1 MKSFINHAVSSIV
14 LSSALG
20 VSVSAS
26 PTPQGPTVKIAN
38 GTVYGVH
45 SNTWKQDFFLGI
57 PFAQPPVGDL
67 RFRPAQHIN
76 VTKDIQA
83 KAYGPTCYGYGGD
96 NLGYNAS
103 EDCLTL
109 NVVRPSGIDSKKPLP
124 IAVWIHGGGF
134 VEGSSSNKRYNMT
147 FLVEQSVKMGSPI
160 IGVSINY
167 RLAGWGFLSGR
178 QVADTANLNLGL
190 KDQRVALHWVQENIA
205 SFGGN
210 PKKVTI
216 FGESAGGF
224 SVGFQQ
230 IAYSGRD
237 DGLFSGAI
245 MESGT
250 AVHYKPFPHPDTYQK
265 NYDTVLQA
273 TGCAGATDSLQCLRT
288 VDARKL
294 SDAFNTTSALEFSP
308 VIDGEFIAD
317 LGSRLLS
324 QGKYVKVPTIA
335 GTTSDEG
342 ASFGAL
348 HIDTEQQI
356 KDYLASATHFKNE
369 TIDQILKIYDPTVSV
384 PPAENFTHPDQGTAL
399 YGKEYHRVAAIVGD
413 LMFIAGRRFT
423 VQTMASQNTPVWSY
437 RFRTVS
443 NGFAD
448 WLRSPHF
455 SEVAYVFNNVDMVG
469 YGGPGNQYPGEG
481 PAPLGG
487 PNAAEYRKLAD
498 YMSKSWIR
506 FFNNGDPSVGKSL
519 AKDDVKW
526 IKYREGSGKS
536 QIVFDIAPHA
546 TYMET
551 DDYREQGM
559 AFMIS
564 KFAEDGI

>member
-1 MKSFINHAVSSIV
+1 MKSFINHALSSIV
-14 LSSALG
+14 VSSALQIG
-20 VSVSAS
+20 VSAS
-26 PTPQGPTVKIAN
+26 PTPQGTTVKIAN
-38 GTVYGVH
+38 GTVYGAH
-45 SNTWKQDFFLGI
+45 SSTWNQDFFLGI
-57 PFAQPPVGDL
+57 PYAQPPVGDL

-76 VTKDIQA
+76 VKRDFQA
-83 KAYGPTCYGYGGD
+83 TEYGPTCYGYGGD
-96 NLGYNAS
+96 NVGYKGS
-103 EDCLTL
+103 EDF
-109 NVVRPSGIDSKKPLP
+109 
-124 IAVWIHGGGF
+124 AVWIHGGGF
-134 VEGSSSNKRYNMT
+134 IMGSGSNKRYNMT
-147 FLVEQSVKMGSPI
+147 FLVDQSVKMGSPI
-160 IGVSINY
+160 IGVSMNY

-178 QVADTANLNLGL
+178 QVADTMNLNLGL

-224 SVGFQQ
+224 SVGYQQ
-230 IAYSGRD
+230 IAYDGRD

-245 MESGT
+245 MQSGNP
-250 AVHYKPFPHPDTYQK
+250 VNYKPFPQSDTYQK
-265 NYDTVLQA
+265 NYEAVLQA
-273 TGCAGATDSLQCLRT
+273 TGCAGAADGLNCLRT
-288 VDARKL
+288 VDTKKL
-294 SDAFNTTSALEFSP
+294 NDAFNTTSALEFGP
-308 VIDGEFIAD
+308 VVDGEFIASI
-317 LGSRLLS
+317 GSEALS
-324 QGKYVKVPTIA
+324 QGKYVKIPTIV

-348 HIDTEQQI
+348 NLDTEQQI
-356 KDYLASATHFKNE
+356 RDYLASTTNFKNG
-369 TIDQILKIYDPTVSV
+369 TIDQILKLYNPSVSV

-413 LMFIAGRRFT
+413 LMFIAGRRYT
-423 VQTMASQNTPVWSY
+423 VQTMAAQNTPVWSY
-437 RFRTVS
+437 RFRAAS
-443 NGFAD
+443 NGFAE

-455 SEVAYVFNNVDMVG
+455 SEVAYVFNNINMEG
-469 YGGPGNQYPGEG
+469 YKAGDVYPGESSE
-481 PAPLGG
+481 PLGG
-487 PNAAEYRKLAD
+487 PNAAEYRRLAD

-506 FFNNGDPSVGKSL
+506 FFTNGDPGAGQSL

-526 IKYREGSGKS
+526 IKYQEGSGKS

-564 KFAEDGI
+564 KFSENGI